1 MRRRP
6 CLPGDKPPVA
16 ENKAQKPGPRHGL
29 AARPYRH
36 TVDKTLLAP
45 VDGPMTDA
53 AKIVFVGDLNYY
65 AKGSSRVRALE
76 SLGQMVTPLSH
87 TTIGGEDV
95 GHPVFSLVFRIA
107 WQLGIHLD
115 TERVNA
121 KILNAVEREKPGLL
135 WIDKGNMVS
144 PGTLVQVKILSPG
157 TRIVSYSDD
166 DMFNPLNRTRAYTR
180 ALPHYDFVFVTKT
193 FNADPGELPSLGAK
207 ACIAIDKA
215 FDPDQHRPL
224 DLGEAEKQ
232 KYGADV
238 GFIGTYAPERGE
250 CLNRLAAEGFDIRVW
265 GNGWQG
271 FSPASSNLRIERHP
285 LVNRP
290 EDLRYTKGVNATR
303 INLGFLRKVNRDLQ
317 TDRSIEIPAC
327 GGFLM
332 AERSVEHERLFDD
345 GREAVFFDDEDDLI
359 AKIRHYLANDKERQ
373 EIAASG
379 RRRCLDGG
387 YSHRDRVREMI
398 ERALAD

>member
-1 MRRRP
+1 MP
-6 CLPGDKPPVA
+6 
-16 ENKAQKPGPRHGL
+16 
-29 AARPYRH
+29 
-36 TVDKTLLAP
+36 
-45 VDGPMTDA
+45 DA

-76 SLGQMVTPLSH
+76 SLGHSVTALSH
-87 TTIGGEDV
+87 TAIGGEDD
-95 GHPVFSLVFRIA
+95 GHPDFTLAFRIA
-107 WQLGIHLD
+107 WKLGVHLD
-115 TERVNA
+115 TEHVNS
-121 KILNAVEREKPGLL
+121 KIRNAVGREKPRLL

-144 PGTLVQVKILSPG
+144 PRTLAEVKKLSPG
-157 TRIVSYSDD
+157 TVIVSYSDD
-166 DMFNPLNRTRAYTR
+166 DMFNPLNRTHAYTR
-180 ALPHYDFVFVTKT
+180 SLPHYDCVFVTKT

-207 ACIAIDKA
+207 KCLAIDKA

-224 DLGEAEKQ
+224 SLGEDERRR
-232 KYGADV
+232 YGADV
-238 GFIGTYAPERGE
+238 GFIGTYAPERGT
-250 CLNRLAAEGFDIRVW
+250 CLNRLAGEGSDIRVW

-271 FSPASSNLRIERHP
+271 FSPVSSNLRIERRP

-327 GGFLM
+327 GGFLL
-332 AERSVEHERLFDD
+332 AERSAEHERLFED
-345 GREAVFFDDEDDLI
+345 GREAVFFDDEDDLV
-359 AKIRHYLANDKERQ
+359 AKIRHYLANENERR

-387 YSHRDRVREMI
+387 YSHRDRMRDMI
-398 ERALAD
+398 ARALAD